1 MEYREL
7 KAGIRDHLNNAAED
21 FFVVGY
27 FLRRISE
34 DALFAE
40 DGYDSVWEFAKGE
53 YGLSASSAS
62 RFMAINARFSVD
74 GGEHMAEKYVGMG
87 VSKLQEMLG
96 LPDEEL
102 ERVTRETTVRE
113 IRAMKAAKRERGQ
126 LSFYGVPRTV
136 RPEGSL
142 LATPGCGDGGHAC
155 FDCARPCGIRQE
167 ERHCMTATM
176 GNPFPCTQMGEE
188 KRLAIGAGLF
198 SEECQHLH
206 PELAPVREG
215 DQEPEPCCLGCAYK
229 TCASRCDV
237 ARRGDEDGRGRE
249 REKLQREAEARR
261 SEPSQGDIKAF
272 CDWAGIKAA
281 DNVTADGLKGRYK
294 NSGGGGPRGTGL
306 RDYAGS
312 ARGMRIN
319 HKREITWAQLARRI
333 KEVQEAE
340 ALEAAFAKRSEDA
353 RKKVHDL
360 IRRQEEERRAE
371 AEKAEGETGT
381 RELREGRELEII
393 DVDFKEAREPETADD
408 PEDYTLADV
417 RERLRKCEEDLKA
430 YREVGGMPDRVM
442 RKQKMLVDALRLLA
456 EKKAFDEMEEER
468 WNGA

>member
-1 MEYREL
+1 
-7 KAGIRDHLNNAAED
+7 
-21 FFVVGY
+21 
-27 FLRRISE
+27 
-34 DALFAE
+34 
-40 DGYDSVWEFAKGE
+40 
-53 YGLSASSAS
+53 
-62 RFMAINARFSVD
+62 
-74 GGEHMAEKYVGMG
+74 
-87 VSKLQEMLG
+87 
-96 LPDEEL
+96 
-102 ERVTRETTVRE
+102 
-113 IRAMKAAKRERGQ
+113 
-126 LSFYGVPRTV
+126 
-136 RPEGSL
+136 
-142 LATPGCGDGGHAC
+142 
-155 FDCARPCGIRQE
+155 
-167 ERHCMTATM
+167 
-176 GNPFPCTQMGEE
+176 
-188 KRLAIGAGLF
+188 
-198 SEECQHLH
+198 
-206 PELAPVREG
+206 
-215 DQEPEPCCLGCAYK
+215 
-229 TCASRCDV
+229 
-237 ARRGDEDGRGRE
+237 
-249 REKLQREAEARR
+249 
-261 SEPSQGDIKAF
+261 
-272 CDWAGIKAA
+272 
-281 DNVTADGLKGRYK
+281 
-294 NSGGGGPRGTGL
+294 
-306 RDYAGS
+306 
-312 ARGMRIN
+312 MRIN